1 MQSFLLV
8 LQLGGKQSLDR
19 VGKQN
24 EVEVN
29 KGRGDG
35 GDDSSIFCLKSS

>member
-1 MQSFLLV
+1 MHSLLLV
-8 LQLGGKQSLDR
+8 LQLSGKESLDR

-35 GDDSSIFCLKSS
+35 GVIAVFSV

>member
-35 GDDSSIFCLKSS
+35 GMIAVFSV

>member
-1 MQSFLLV
+1 MQLFLLV
-8 LQLGGKQSLDR
+8 LQLGGTESLDR

-35 GDDSSIFCLKSS
+35 GVIAVFSV